1 MAQTSPIRRTALPL
15 IVAVILASCGC
26 DFSFHHFPG
35 GRSVR
40 VTQKNDRSEI
50 RIREQDNTL
59 EFFCHGDVE
68 FSSDDRGVVAVT
80 DSFRVRENTGGH
92 VRQAGFTASHAGID
106 IAYAVNRRATD
117 FDADGEAWL
126 ARVIGRAVRETKL
139 GAKQRAERIL
149 TQSGVMGVMAE
160 IAAFEYQAPKTAYVN
175 VLLANLESVPDE
187 ALVNL
192 LVLAE
197 EALSDSQ
204 TARLMDAIMDR
215 APEDQALTLA
225 ILDAANE
232 IGSSSTR
239 AKTLKTVAAKRK
251 FTRPTAMAAITT
263 ASEISSSANCAA
275 ALIAILEAAPNDAA
289 LHRTYLDA
297 VEEISSSMSQT
308 KSIIALI
315 ERSDLD
321 TDTWMAIATAIDEIP
336 STSCRGQALLKFL
349 EIAPLDT
356 EIWYAWLDTV
366 KELSSSGTEEEV
378 LLALLKRDG
387 LEPAVLDRVAR
398 TIEEVSSSSARN
410 RLEKALE
417 EYQRSLE
424 SSL

>member
-1 MAQTSPIRRTALPL
+1 M
-15 IVAVILASCGC
+15 
-26 DFSFHHFPG
+26 
-35 GRSVR
+35 R
-40 VTQKNDRSEI
+40 VTQKNDRIEI

-126 ARVIGRAVRETKL
+126 ARVIGRAVRETKF

-215 APEDQALTLA
+215 APED
-225 ILDAANE
+225 
-232 IGSSSTR
+232 
-239 AKTLKTVAAKRK
+239 
-251 FTRPTAMAAITT
+251 
-263 ASEISSSANCAA
+263 
-275 ALIAILEAAPNDAA
+275 
-289 LHRTYLDA
+289 
-297 VEEISSSMSQT
+297 
-308 KSIIALI
+308 
-315 ERSDLD
+315 
-321 TDTWMAIATAIDEIP
+321 
-336 STSCRGQALLKFL
+336 RGAHAGHPGCGQ
-349 EIAPLDT
+349 
-356 EIWYAWLDTV
+356 
-366 KELSSSGTEEEV
+366 
-378 LLALLKRDG
+378 
-387 LEPAVLDRVAR
+387 
-398 TIEEVSSSSARN
+398 RN
-410 RLEKALE
+410 RLELHSCKDAE
-417 EYQRSLE
+417 DGCGQAQIHATDRDGGHHHRSAR
-424 SSL
+424 SARARTARPP